1 MPLASNPD
9 TGELLDRSAAGDAH
23 ARGRLLHRH
32 RDRLKRMV
40 AVRLDPRLAA
50 RVDPSDVVQEA
61 LAEADAKLDGYLRD
75 RPLPF
80 YPWLRQIT
88 LERLAQLFRLHVR
101 ARRRSVARE
110 EAFELSDQS
119 AVELAK
125 RLLHRGPSPSRQAMR
140 EELRARVREALAE
153 LPETDREVL
162 VLRNLEQLSVAETA
176 DVLGLT
182 EGAVKM
188 RHVRALTRLRNLLD
202 DLGGLTG
209 GGQ

>member
-1 MPLASNPD
+1 MPLTSGPD
-9 TGELLDRSAAGDAH
+9 TGELLDRSAAGDTD
-23 ARGRLLHRH
+23 ARGSLLQRH
-32 RDRLKRMV
+32 TSRLKRMV
-40 AVRLDPRLAA
+40 AVRLDPRLVA
-50 RVDPSDVVQEA
+50 RVDPSDVVQDVLVEA
-61 LAEADAKLDGYLRD
+61 GAKLDGYLRD

-88 LERLAQLFRLHVR
+88 LERLAQLFRRHVR

-119 AVELAK
+119 TAQLAE
-125 RLLHRGPSPSRQAMR
+125 RLFCRRPSPSRQAMR
-140 EELRARVREALAE
+140 EELRARVRAALAE
-153 LPETDREVL
+153 LPEIDREVL

-176 DVLGLT
+176 DVLGVT

-188 RHVRALTRLRNLLD
+188 RHVRALTRLRNLLGD
-202 DLGGLTG
+202 LTG